1 MKQIKKIIKR
11 FATAAILLIASSISP
26 AFSQNDVTP
35 LYGVADTTGLDF
47 DPMDSVEVSLIT
59 CSPHEE
65 IYSLYGHS
73 AIRWHN
79 LCKQCPGAGSE
90 DWVFNWGMF
99 SFSKPFFVLR
109 FVFGLTDYELAA
121 VPYDRFWPYYQQ
133 WGSCVMEQ
141 VLNLTNDE
149 KRALKNAL
157 AENLEPENKV
167 YRYNYFY
174 DNCST
179 RPRDMIERCI
189 NGNVEYAQREDYTPS
204 YRDMVHACT
213 RNHPW
218 ATFGNDILLGVK
230 ADLMTN
236 LREQEFLPENLMYDF
251 DRAQIYTNGE
261 YRPLVK
267 ERRILVSSGVQVIE
281 QDFPLTPR
289 ECALILLLISLIFI
303 VWEWKRKKT
312 FKYWDTLLMLLQG
325 LAGCVLFV
333 MLFSQHPT
341 TSTNLQILLLNP
353 IPLFFIPAVL
363 RRRAV
368 RWWKVLLTMT
378 VLFLLGGF
386 FQHYAE
392 GMVIVAL
399 CLLLRVLIN
408 LKYKA

>member
-1 MKQIKKIIKR
+1 MKQIKKNIKR
-11 FATAAILLIASSISP
+11 LTTAAILLVVINISP
-26 AFSQNDVTP
+26 AFSQNDVIP
-35 LYGVADTTGLDF
+35 LYGVADSIGLDF
-47 DPMDSVEVSLIT
+47 DPMDSIEVSLIT

-79 LCKQCPGAGSE
+79 LCKQNPGAGAE

-99 SFSKPFFVLR
+99 SFSKPYFALR

-121 VPYDRFWPYYQQ
+121 IPFEYFWPYYQK
-133 WGSCVMEQ
+133 WGSSVMEQ

-149 KRALKNAL
+149 KRILKKAL

-179 RPRDMIERCI
+179 RPRDIIENCV
-189 NGNVEYAQREDYTPS
+189 NGKLEYSQRKDYTPS
-204 YRDMVHACT
+204 YRDMVHECV

-218 ATFGNDILLGVK
+218 AAFGNDMLLGVK
-230 ADLMTN
+230 ADMKTS

-251 DRAQIYTNGE
+251 DRAKIYADGK
-261 YRPLVK
+261 YRPLVI
-267 ERRILVSSGVQVIE
+267 ERRILVPPGVQIIE
-281 QDFPLTPR
+281 QDFLLTPM
-289 ECALILLLISLIFI
+289 ECAVILLVCSLII
-303 VWEWKRKKT
+303 ITLEWRRRKT
-312 FKYWDTLLMLLQG
+312 FKYWDAFLMLLQG
-325 LAGCVLFV
+325 LAGFVLFV

-353 IPLFFIPAVL
+353 LPLFYLPSVIK
-363 RRRAV
+363 RRPTC
-368 RWWKVLLTMT
+368 WWIVLLTMVT
-378 VLFLLGGF
+378 LFLLGDI
-386 FQHYAE
+386 FQQYAE
-392 GMVIVAL
+392 GMMILAL